1 MLCSVYY
8 DGHVL
13 YVEQDSLVFSWFLKI
28 LLLYFNID
36 VSEMNRADFLL
47 LYSLVLLFAL
57 LEELKVS
64 ENQMVLVRGHSKPMY
79 SILTFTQLNHH
90 TLTATV
96 TNTYIYTV

>member
-13 YVEQDSLVFSWFLKI
+13 YIEQDSLVFSWFLKI

-36 VSEMNRADFLL
+36 VSEN

-79 SILTFTQLNHH
+79 S
-90 TLTATV
+90 
-96 TNTYIYTV
+96 